1 MCTNLISSGPKY
13 AEFCGRIFGQ
23 KLISA
28 WPKKALFGADTSSA
42 GMHESISVGNWE
54 VSGRNRW
61 EKMARTA
68 IFGQKLIRV
77 TLTIISMNLLLAA
90 CGADRSDPVESSGSA
105 VEEKV
110 FHWKLITTW
119 PKNLPGLGTAPERL
133 AQKLKVMSRGRLDIK
148 VYGAGELVGPFEVF
162 DAVSQGTAEMGH
174 GAAYYWRGKIPIAAM
189 FATVPF
195 GMTAQ
200 EMNGWLH
207 YGGGLQLWRELYA
220 PFDLLPLAAGNTGVQ
235 MAGWFNKEINN
246 LDDLQG
252 LKMRIPGLGGE
263 VLKRAGGVPV
273 ALPGGE
279 VFTALQTGVIDATEW
294 VGPYNDLALAL
305 HTVAK
310 YYYYPGWHEPGP
322 TLEAI
327 INRAAWDSL
336 PVDLQVMIETATR
349 ATNDDML
356 SEFTARNNAALRT
369 LIDEHGVELRRL
381 PDDVIAQLKLAA
393 HQVVAEAAAGDPL
406 SERIYASYMAFL
418 ADVKDYHAISEQAYI
433 NAR

>member
-1 MCTNLISSGPKY
+1 MENIVSKVFTLLVLVSCIACGPATNNASS
-13 AEFCGRIFGQ
+13 
-23 KLISA
+23 
-28 WPKKALFGADTSSA
+28 TSA
-42 GMHESISVGNWE
+42 GGESAG
-54 VSGRNRW
+54 
-61 EKMARTA
+61 
-68 IFGQKLIRV
+68 GQP
-77 TLTIISMNLLLAA
+77 T
-90 CGADRSDPVESSGSA
+90 
-105 VEEKV
+105 KV
-110 FHWKLITTW
+110 YRWKLITTW

-133 AQKLKVMSRGRLDIK
+133 AQKLKVMSSGRLDIK
-148 VYGAGELVGPFEVF
+148 VYGAGELVGAFEVF

-195 GMTAQ
+195 GMNAQ

-207 YGGGLQLWRELYA
+207 YGGGMELWRELYA
-220 PFDLLPLAAGNTGVQ
+220 PFDLIPLASGNTGVQ
-235 MAGWFNKEINN
+235 MAGWFNKEINS
-246 LDDLQG
+246 LADLQG

-263 VLKRAGGVPV
+263 VLKRAGGIPV

-322 TLEAI
+322 TLESI
-327 INRAAWDSL
+327 VNRQAWESL
-336 PVDLQVMIETATR
+336 PPDLQAMVEVASR
-349 ATNDDML
+349 AINDDML

-369 LIDEHGVELRRL
+369 LIDEHGVELRAL
-381 PDDVIAQLKLAA
+381 PDDVLAA
-393 HQVVAEAAAGDPL
+393 LKEASQSVVADAAADNEL
-406 SERIYASYMAFL
+406 SQRIYDSYMGFFE
-418 ADVKDYHAISEQAYI
+418 DVRDYHAISEQAYL